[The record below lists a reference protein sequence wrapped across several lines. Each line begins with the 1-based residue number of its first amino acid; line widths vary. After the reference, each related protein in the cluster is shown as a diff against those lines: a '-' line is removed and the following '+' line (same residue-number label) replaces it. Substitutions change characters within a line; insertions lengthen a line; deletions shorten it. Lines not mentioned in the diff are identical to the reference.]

1 MLTTKI
7 IKGLVL
13 PFLVVLLISTS
24 AFSLTDEDEQE
35 IISVVSQQ
43 LEAFQNDDF
52 EKAYSFASPIIK
64 KIFPSPKAF
73 GEMVVGQYQAVYRPK
88 SVNFGK
94 ISLRDG
100 VPSLEVYLVD
110 PEGEFVT
117 AIYSMQQQEDG
128 EWLINGCFLTQAES
142 NEI

>member
-1 MLTTKI
+1 MLTIKI
-7 IKGLVL
+7 VKGLIL
-13 PFLVVLLISTS
+13 PFLIVLLISTS
-24 AFSLTDEDEQE
+24 AFSITDEDEQE

-43 LEAFQNDDF
+43 LQAFQEDDF

-73 GEMVVGQYQAVYRPK
+73 AEMVVGQYQAVYRPK
-88 SVNFGK
+88 RVNFGAV
-94 ISLRDG
+94 SLKDG
-100 VPSLEVYLVD
+100 APYLEVYLVD
-110 PEGEFVT
+110 PNGEFVT
-117 AIYSMQQQEDG
+117 AMYSMQQQENG

>member
-1 MLTTKI
+1 MCI
-7 IKGLVL
+7 R
-13 PFLVVLLISTS
+13 
-24 AFSLTDEDEQE
+24 DR
-35 IISVVSQQ
+35 
-43 LEAFQNDDF
+43 
-52 EKAYSFASPIIK
+52 
-64 KIFPSPKAF
+64 
-73 GEMVVGQYQAVYRPK
+73 YQAVYRPK